1 MIYCPE
7 FIVSYFL
14 LCFILFLISLF
25 GSQLIFLLLI
35 FSSSRSHGRL
45 YREIIDANGPKEI
58 TTQDNSFSKFLGPK
72 EAVNEAFEELSERGD
87 MDKGRRTAPQQQF
100 KLLMS
105 NAICLSRKERRHI
118 CKSDYRCYC
127 DPPNE
132 CNICKC

>member
-45 YREIIDANGPKEI
+45 YREIIDENGPKEI

-72 EAVNEAFEELSERGD
+72 EAVNEAFEELSEGGD

-100 KLLMS
+100 KFVMARGS
-105 NAICLSRKERRHI
+105 CLSSEERLRI
-118 CKSDYRCYC
+118 CKSDTRCYC